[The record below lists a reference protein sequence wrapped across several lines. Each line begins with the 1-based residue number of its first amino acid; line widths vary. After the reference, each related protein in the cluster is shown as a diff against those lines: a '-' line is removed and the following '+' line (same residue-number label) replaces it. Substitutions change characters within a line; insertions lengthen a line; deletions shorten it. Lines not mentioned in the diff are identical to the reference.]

1 MPVLLIKTTPSYTD
15 QAIKAKVQGVVLLRG
30 IVRSNGKVD
39 TLSVVRGLG
48 YGLEEN
54 AIREIASN
62 WKFRPGMRNGQSVDV
77 WATIE
82 VTFNLR

>member
-1 MPVLLIKTTPSYTD
+1 MPQLIVKTTPAYTAD
-15 QAIKAKVQGVVLLRG
+15 AIKAKVQGVVLLRG
-30 IVRSNGKVD
+30 IVRRNGRVD

-48 YGLEEN
+48 FGLEQN
-54 AIREIASN
+54 AIREIAAN
-62 WKFRPGMRNGQSVDV
+62 WKFRPGTRNGQPVDV